1 MDKPQ
6 SNDKS
11 SPCCVP
17 RPLGEKTTR
26 ENKQSEQE
34 LQAPDQVSLG
44 KPSRLISLP
53 AGRGL
58 VGTNNPLLTMD
69 GESPLREVAIQGFEI
84 DPYAVTNNWFAQFVS
99 ATGYKTDAEQYGW
112 SVVFHQH
119 VETPD
124 ELPRVTNAPW
134 WVRVDGACWNRPTG
148 ETSTI
153 DGLENHPVTHISWND
168 ANAFAKWVG
177 GRLPRE
183 AEWEYAAR
191 AGQGDVRY
199 PWGDEEPTDEQETH
213 RCNIW
218 QGDFPNTNTQA
229 DGYAA
234 TAPVDTYA
242 PNPWGLYNMVGNVWE
257 WCSDAFKV
265 NSLKRNAKLRN
276 KQAVQEAEKLLKGGS
291 FLCHRSY
298 CTRYRTAA
306 RSGVRAD
313 SSAAHTGMRIVFDNV

>member
-1 MDKPQ
+1 MNKFQPE
-6 SNDKS
+6 NDKQL
-11 SPCCVP
+11 CCIP
-17 RPLGEKTTR
+17 EATGEKVSKR
-26 ENKQSEQE
+26 
-34 LQAPDQVSLG
+34 APETATQPPSQNQDCRD
-44 KPSRLISLP
+44 KPSRLVTLP

-58 VGTNNPLLTMD
+58 VGTNFPLLSMD
-69 GESPLREVAIQGFEI
+69 GESPLRQVAIQAFEI
-84 DPYAVTNNWFAQFVS
+84 DPFAVTNCWFEKFVE

-112 SVVFHQH
+112 SVVFHDHLEAPEGQ
-119 VETPD
+119 
-124 ELPRVTNAPW
+124 PRVANAQW

-148 ETSTI
+148 GSSNV
-153 DGLENHPVTHISWND
+153 DGLEGHPVTHISWND
-168 ANAFAKWVG
+168 ANAFAQWAG

-199 PWGDEEPTDEQETH
+199 PWGDEEPEDLLETY

-218 QGDFPNTNTQA
+218 QGDFPNTNTAA

-234 TAPVDTYA
+234 TAPVDSYA

-257 WCSDAFKV
+257 WCSDGFKI
-265 NSLKRNAKLRN
+265 NSLKRQAKLRN
-276 KQAVQEAEKLLKGGS
+276 KQALKDGEKLLKGGS

-313 SSAAHTGMRIVFDNV
+313 SSAAHTGMRIVFDA